1 MRIEV
6 VGSTS
11 LSSQLEE
18 KTDDWESCCFLF
30 SPHED
35 VENGE
40 LGDWDLVHEPGDQI
54 MGLKSPM
61 EVTLTPVFAPADHGE
76 GRGREVELG
85 PGEAG
90 DAAKWD
96 GTQVHLPRKVSP
108 CPEYLII
115 FRLPSNRFSLKVPF
129 HRRVEAW

>member
-1 MRIEV
+1 M
-6 VGSTS
+6 
-11 LSSQLEE
+11 L
-18 KTDDWESCCFLF
+18 LF

-54 MGLKSPM
+54 LGLKSPM
-61 EVTLTPVFAPADHGE
+61 TPVFAPADHGE
-76 GRGREVELG
+76 GGRREVELC

-96 GTQVHLPRKVSP
+96 GTQVHLARKVSP
-108 CPEYLII
+108 IPEYLIR
-115 FRLPSNRFSLKVPF
+115 FSLPSNRFSLKVPF

>member
-11 LSSQLEE
+11 LSSQLEG
-18 KTDDWESCCFLF
+18 KTDNWESCCFLF

-54 MGLKSPM
+54 LGLKSPM
-61 EVTLTPVFAPADHGE
+61 EVTLTLLLHLRTMVKVVGVRLSLVQEKPAMQQSGMEPRFTCQE
-76 GRGREVELG
+76 G
-85 PGEAG
+85 
-90 DAAKWD
+90 K
-96 GTQVHLPRKVSP
+96 K
-108 CPEYLII
+108 
-115 FRLPSNRFSLKVPF
+115 
-129 HRRVEAW
+129 

>member
-1 MRIEV
+1 M
-6 VGSTS
+6 
-11 LSSQLEE
+11 
-18 KTDDWESCCFLF
+18 F

-54 MGLKSPM
+54 LGLKSSM

-76 GRGREVELG
+76 GGGREVELG

-96 GTQVHLPRKVSP
+96 GTQVHLARRQEVEGFKVSP
-108 CPEYLII
+108 IPEY
-115 FRLPSNRFSLKVPF
+115 FVRFSLPSNRFSLIAPF

>member
-1 MRIEV
+1 M
-6 VGSTS
+6 GS
-11 LSSQLEE
+11 
-18 KTDDWESCCFLF
+18 CRFLF

-108 CPEYLII
+108 IPEYLII
-115 FRLPSNRFSLKVPF
+115 FILPSNRFSLKVPF